1 MFISI
6 HIVIIY
12 VERRK
17 DEMTLKLLTK
27 KENEVMS
34 ILWQSEKPMTAHMI
48 TETDQSLSIY
58 TVQQVLQ
65 RLLKMNYVE
74 IAEINYSG
82 TVFARYYAPAI
93 SQTDYIQFLLGANS
107 TYEIA
112 SSLIEST
119 QDEQEL
125 DKLEQLIKKKRS
137 SLKR

>member
-1 MFISI
+1 MYI
-6 HIVIIY
+6 
-12 VERRK
+12 ERRK
-17 DEMTLKLLTK
+17 PYNMTLKLLTK

-34 ILWQSEKPMTAHMI
+34 ILWQSEIPLTAHQI
-48 TETDQSLSIY
+48 TETDDSLSIY

-65 RLLKMNYVE
+65 RLLKMNYIK
-74 IAEINYSG
+74 IADINYSG
-82 TVFARYYAPAI
+82 TVFARFYTPAV
-93 SQTDYIQFLLGANS
+93 SQTDYIQFLLGADS
-107 TYEIA
+107 PYEIA

>member
-1 MFISI
+1 
-6 HIVIIY
+6 
-12 VERRK
+12 
-17 DEMTLKLLTK
+17 
-27 KENEVMS
+27 MS

-82 TVFARYYAPAI
+82 TVFARYYTPTI

-112 SSLIEST
+112 SNLIEST

-125 DKLEQLIKKKRS
+125 DKLEQLIKKKKS